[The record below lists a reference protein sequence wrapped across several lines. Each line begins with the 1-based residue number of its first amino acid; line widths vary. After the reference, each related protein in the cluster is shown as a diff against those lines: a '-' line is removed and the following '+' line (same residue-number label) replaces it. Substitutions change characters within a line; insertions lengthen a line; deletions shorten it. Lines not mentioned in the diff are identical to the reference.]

1 MPLTP
6 EQATAAF
13 QAKHIGLSPNDFE
26 TLGYL
31 RTREAIAQIEDD
43 DLRATAFALIRR
55 DRDGSL
61 YLTIENTNEYRPED
75 IQAMREARLRF
86 VRAPLDE
93 RLVLLTPFFPR
104 FALAVSHLMDL
115 MLQHQRYMNWGTHN
129 ALGELREEQ
138 ERLHRIFDFVI
149 RQIYSATL
157 NHDADLLW
165 WAEHA
170 GYNPYAQR
178 ILGKLFAAAIDHGDE
193 QIFEV
198 LRASAYGQHPVGIM
212 GEHVVQGLLSAERP
226 DGWSVIEDL
235 LLNAQ
240 REEGLRETILRALI
254 EANPLVFRRIIRT
267 MVDHDLARFS
277 SVILAVNQWF
287 KLGYRVADTAV
298 IRRFLRLTADFLD
311 DPHALQRAIKSGSAE
326 DAYIALWVM
335 GRDDVKVAAQHAKS
349 LLNSPDV
356 ERRYIAVHCL
366 NLFGEASNISDYLDH
381 LDDPDI
387 RIGLH
392 ILYNT
397 NGKDKG
403 LIAPSTFEKIEQLL
417 ARLPKQD
424 TALEPLVWP
433 WTGITSSR
441 KYAAYNLFML
451 LEPAYLR
458 RALPYLPLIGGY
470 EKGYIFSTIIKS
482 AAFAEP
488 DIREVVWKELPKLH
502 RYARDIAFE
511 TLRNTALTDDDY
523 YHLET
528 LLAHKKADLHHIAI
542 SLIKQRS
549 AEQRLISAERLLQ
562 ANHPN
567 QQIAG
572 LELLLSVQRDPDGQ
586 MFIDRVTG
594 ALAAYQD
601 TQPTFTPRAQDIVN
615 ELSNGVQANPT
626 LDDGLGLFNPAERTP
641 PLRPQPRPQ
650 ILDSDAA
657 DRLLTA
663 LHDLIIAHRTT
674 SIRLEGEPKDRLLG
688 QLTHN
693 FPARNEQIPIK
704 DDIKR
709 LPLHEVWVAA
719 YRDRPADQRDPD
731 GLELLRA
738 HLKVMRNETGTPA
751 KLAGFAYG
759 NILIE
764 VLRWLSALFPMKG
777 VAEFILDAFENTLA
791 AIAADDTAQEAASI
805 DSDGRPTVRWHLWGR
820 SSWHTY
826 AILLE
831 YQEYGR
837 QLSHDDQM
845 RWWGLLRWIDEPLTA
860 VSRQRPSFP
869 IIAYLHEQGIATDA
883 DVYDALIG
891 SRKHDRRFEQHFHDL
906 EQLSHPLKLPNN
918 PRANLLDRY
927 PKLQPIYDRICERLL
942 EVELRRAMLPTAAS
956 KPINSLQR
964 LHGTDTLLRVLVA
977 LGSNP
982 LSQSMSDY
990 QDRISNLSRLIYVSA
1005 PGPDETP
1012 EQFAA
1017 KAAALK
1023 LPHERWV
1030 TVAMFVP
1037 RWARHIE
1044 ALLGWEG
1051 LASAVYWVHAHG
1063 GHGSSEVYSHA
1074 YTFSQPSK
1082 LDAEITAHS
1091 DFQPA
1096 ELLQNK
1102 VDVQWFRR
1110 MYQTLGATRWAAVI
1124 KAAKYATLNND
1135 HARPVLYSR
1144 VLLGEISEEE
1154 LWARID
1160 SKRHQESVRA
1170 FGLIPLPEDPLAR
1183 IEALQRRY
1191 LTLQTFLRGSR
1202 KFGVQRRENEAAA
1215 VSLAIARLAQMAGY
1229 ADPQRLIWA
1238 MEAREASDLQNGQRT
1253 ETLDGVT
1260 LTLSIDSAGRADLT
1274 VQRAGKALKDIP
1286 AKLKKDPAVIELRQR
1301 RQQLDQQYS
1310 RMRQTFEAAMCR
1322 AEVFTGAELRDLCV
1336 HPVLAPMLGQ
1346 LVFIG
1351 VDDPT
1356 IIGYPVEGGQA
1367 LYHHDSRRIPIGDA
1381 TPLRIA
1387 HAVDLLHGGEWS
1399 AWQREAFTAGRV
1411 QPFKQVFRE
1420 VYTVTETEQEE
1431 DHASRRYAGHQVQS
1445 NKALALLGAR
1455 NWISHY
1461 GELPYKIYAHAG
1473 ITVSVGGLYGYG
1485 TAAMVEDVAL
1495 ETVWFYD
1502 RHTYKRMALADVP
1515 PLVFSEAMR
1524 DLDLVVS
1531 VAHSSGVD
1539 PEATASTLDMRA
1551 ALVHE
1556 TCALLKLA
1564 NVKTEGRFVLVEGKL
1579 GLYSIHLGSAN
1590 VHKMPGGSL
1599 CIIPV
1604 HSQHRGR
1611 VFLPFADDD
1620 PKTAEVVS
1628 KVILLARDSDIKDPV
1643 ILAQIYR

>member
-6 EQATAAF
+6 EQAAAAF

-26 TLGYL
+26 TLGYI

-43 DLRATAFALIRR
+43 DLRATAFALIHR

-61 YLTIENTNEYRPED
+61 YQIVEGTHEYRPED
-75 IQAMREARLRF
+75 NQAMREAQLRLI
-86 VRAPLDE
+86 RAALDE

-104 FALAVSHLMDL
+104 FALTVSHLIDL
-115 MLQHQRYMNWGTHN
+115 MLQHQPYVS
-129 ALGELREEQ
+129 LGLFSPFRPSSDDTSKANIISGFV
-138 ERLHRIFDFVI
+138 LHD
-149 RQIYSATL
+149 IYSATL

-170 GYNPYAQR
+170 GYKPYAQR
-178 ILGKLFAAAIDHGDE
+178 TLGKLFAAAIDHGDE

-198 LRASAYGQHPVGIM
+198 LRASAYGQHPVGII
-212 GEHVVQGLLSAERP
+212 GEHVIYGLLMAERP
-226 DGWSVIEDL
+226 DGWAVIEDL
-235 LLNAQ
+235 MMNAQ

-254 EANPLVFRRIIRT
+254 EAHPLVFRRIIRT
-267 MVDHDLARFS
+267 IVDHDLARFS

-287 KLGYRVADTAV
+287 KLGYRVADAVV

-311 DPHALQRAIKSGSAE
+311 DPHAMQRAIESGSAE
-326 DAYIALWVM
+326 DAYVALWVM
-335 GRDDVKVAAQHAKS
+335 GRDDVKTAAQHARS
-349 LLNSPDV
+349 LLDSPDV

-397 NGKDKG
+397 RGKDKG
-403 LIAPSTFEKIEQLL
+403 FITPSTFEKIERLL

-458 RALPYLPLIGGY
+458 RALPYLSLIGGY
-470 EKGYIFSTIIKS
+470 EKGYIFSTIIQS

-511 TLRNTALTDDDY
+511 GLRNAALTDDDY
-523 YHLET
+523 HHLET
-528 LLAHKKADLHHIAI
+528 LLAHKKTDLHHIAM
-542 SLIKQRS
+542 SLIKKCPV
-549 AEQRLISAERLLQ
+549 EQRLISAERLLQ

-572 LELLLSVQRDPDGQ
+572 LELLLSVQRDLEGKA
-586 MFIDRVTG
+586 FADRVMAT
-594 ALAAYQD
+594 LEAYQN
-601 TQPTFTPRAQDIVN
+601 TQPTLTSRAQDIVN
-615 ELSNGVQANPT
+615 ELTNGVQANPT

-650 ILDSDAA
+650 ILESDAA

-674 SIRLEGEPKDRLLG
+674 PVRLEGESKDRLLG

-738 HLKVMRNETGTPA
+738 YLKLRRKDAYNYP
-751 KLAGFAYG
+751 KLPEFVYAG
-759 NILIE
+759 ILVRVIG
-764 VLRWLSALFPMKG
+764 WLLVLFPVEG
-777 VAEFILDAFENTLA
+777 EAEFILDAFENTLA

-826 AILLE
+826 EALLGF
-831 YQEYGR
+831 QEYGR
-837 QLSHDDQM
+837 QLSHDDQV
-845 RWWGLLRWIDEPLTA
+845 RWWGLLRWIDEPVAEVT
-860 VSRQRPSFP
+860 RRRPEFF
-869 IIAYLHEQGIATDA
+869 IVAYLHEQDIATDA
-883 DVYDALIG
+883 DVYEALIG

-906 EQLSHPLKLPNN
+906 QSLSHPLKLPKNK
-918 PRANLLDRY
+918 RMNLLDRY

-964 LHGTDTLLRVLVA
+964 LYGTDTLLRVLVA
-977 LGSNP
+977 LGANP
-982 LSQSMSDY
+982 ISQGMSDY
-990 QDRISNLSRLIYVSA
+990 QDRVSNLSRLIYVSA
-1005 PGPDETP
+1005 PGEDETP
-1012 EQFAA
+1012 EQFAT
-1017 KAAALK
+1017 KAAAINLSD
-1023 LPHERWV
+1023 ERWV
-1030 TVAMFVP
+1030 TIAMFVP

-1063 GHGSSEVYSHA
+1063 GHGASEVYSHT

-1110 MYQTLGATRWAAVI
+1110 MYQTLGAARWAAVI

-1183 IEALQRRY
+1183 IETLQRRY
-1191 LTLQTFLRGSR
+1191 LALQTFLRGSR

-1238 MEAREASDLQNGQRT
+1238 MEAREASDLHNGQRT

-1260 LTLSIDSAGRADLT
+1260 LTLSIDRAGRADLT
-1274 VQRAGKALKDIP
+1274 IQRAGKALKDIP
-1286 AKLKKDPAVIELRQR
+1286 AKLKKDPTVVELRQR

-1351 VDDPT
+1351 VDNPT
-1356 IIGYPVEGGQA
+1356 ILGYPVEGGQA
-1367 LYHHDSRRIPIGDA
+1367 LHHHDSRRIPIGDA

-1387 HAVDLLHGGEWS
+1387 HAVDLLHSGEWS

-1531 VAHSSGVD
+1531 VAHSSGID

-1590 VHKMPGGSL
+1590 VHKVPGGSL

-1604 HSQHRGR
+1604 HGQHRGR

-1628 KVILLARDSDIKDPV
+1628 KVILLARDSDIKDPA

>member
-13 QAKHIGLSPNDFE
+13 QAKHIGLSPSGFE

-55 DRDGSL
+55 DRDGLL

-75 IQAMREARLRF
+75 IQAMREARLRLI
-86 VRAPLDE
+86 RAPLDE
-93 RLVLLTPFFPR
+93 RLTLLNPFFPR
-104 FALAVSHLMDL
+104 FAPTVSHLIDL
-115 MLQHQRYMNWGTHN
+115 MLQHQPYVS
-129 ALGELREEQ
+129 LGLFSPFRPSSDDIAKADLISGFV
-138 ERLHRIFDFVI
+138 LH
-149 RQIYSATL
+149 QIYGATL

-170 GYNPYAQR
+170 GYDRYAQR
-178 ILGKLFAAAIDHGDE
+178 TLGKLFAAAIDQGNE

-287 KLGYRVADTAV
+287 FLAYTVKDVTLT
-298 IRRFLRLTADFLD
+298 RRFLRLTADFLD
-311 DPHALQRAIKSGSAE
+311 DPSAMQRAIESGSAE

-335 GRDDVKVAAQHAKS
+335 GRDDVKVAAQHARS
-349 LLNSPDV
+349 LLDSPDV

-366 NLFGEASNISDYLDH
+366 NLFGEASNISDYLNH

-397 NGKDKG
+397 RGKDKA
-403 LIAPSTFEKIEQLL
+403 LINPSTFEKIEQLL
-417 ARLPKQD
+417 VRLPKQD

-441 KYAAYNLFML
+441 KHVALYLFQRP
-451 LEPAYLR
+451 EPAYLR
-458 RALPYLPLIGGY
+458 QALPYLSLIGGY
-470 EKGYIFSTIIKS
+470 EKANIFSTIIKS
-482 AAFAEP
+482 AAFAES
-488 DIREVVWKELPKLH
+488 DIREVVWKELPKLY
-502 RYARDIAFE
+502 RYARDVVFNA
-511 TLRNTALTDDDY
+511 LRDTALTDDDY
-523 YHLET
+523 HRLEA
-528 LLAHKKADLHHIAI
+528 LLAHKKADLHHSAL
-542 SLIKQRS
+542 SLIKQRPV
-549 AEQRLISAERLLQ
+549 EQRLISAERLLQ
-562 ANHPN
+562 TKHVN

-572 LELLLSVQRDPDGQ
+572 LELLLSVQRDPEGKA
-586 MFIDRVTG
+586 FADRVT
-594 ALAAYQD
+594 AAYQD
-601 TQPTFTPRAQDIVN
+601 TQPTLTPRAQDIVN

-674 SIRLEGEPKDRLLG
+674 PVRLERESKDRLLG

-693 FPARNEQIPIK
+693 FPARNEQVPIE

-738 HLKVMRNETGTPA
+738 YLKLMRNETGIRNKPD
-751 KLAGFAYG
+751 GFAYG
-759 NILIE
+759 VILGEI
-764 VLRWLSALFPMKG
+764 LKWLWALFPVEG
-777 VAEFILDAFENTLA
+777 AAEFILDALENVLVGF
-791 AIAADDTAQEAASI
+791 ADDSVVQKAMSRESGSGLI
-805 DSDGRPTVRWHLWGR
+805 IRPDVWGK

-826 AILLE
+826 VGLLGF
-831 YQEYGR
+831 QEYGR
-837 QLSHDDQM
+837 QLSHEDQV
-845 RWWGLLRWIDEPLTA
+845 RWWGLLRWIDEP
-860 VSRQRPSFP
+860 VSGFTRRRPEFFVM
-869 IIAYLHEQGIATDA
+869 AYLHERGIATDA
-883 DVYDALIG
+883 DVYEALIG
-891 SRKHDRRFEQHFHDL
+891 SRKQDSRYEQHFHDL
-906 EQLSHPLKLPNN
+906 ESLSHPLKLPKNK
-918 PRANLLDRY
+918 RMNLLDRY

-964 LHGTDTLLRVLVA
+964 LHGTDTLLRVLLA

-1023 LPHERWV
+1023 LPDERWV

-1063 GHGSSEVYSHA
+1063 GHGTSEVYSHA

-1191 LTLQTFLRGSR
+1191 LALQTFLRGSR

-1229 ADPQRLIWA
+1229 DDPQRLIWA

-1274 VQRAGKALKDIP
+1274 VERAGKALKDIP
-1286 AKLKKDPAVIELRQR
+1286 AKLKKDPTVIELRQR

-1356 IIGYPVEGGQA
+1356 ILGYPVEGGQA

-1604 HSQHRGR
+1604 HGQHRGR

-1628 KVILLARDSDIKDPV
+1628 KVVLLARDSDIKDPV